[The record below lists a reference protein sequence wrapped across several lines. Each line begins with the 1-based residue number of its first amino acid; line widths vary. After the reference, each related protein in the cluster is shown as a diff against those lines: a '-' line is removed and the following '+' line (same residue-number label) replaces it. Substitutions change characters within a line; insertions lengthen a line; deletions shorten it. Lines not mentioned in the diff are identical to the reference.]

1 MSGLGIKHLYPFHEG
16 PKGTGCGELIK
27 YEFTPN
33 KNYRRELW
41 VRGSITEEWRLF
53 DANPGR
59 EWRESF
65 MGPAQFVPAI
75 IGLFFD
81 KTWSTN
87 GNPAPAAG
95 NFVAAN
101 ELGGGL
107 TLRDIGAVLN
117 HWVAIHTGA
126 NYPVDIT
133 LSPHF
138 FITGEL
144 VTITEVRVL
153 GGLVGAAN
161 LETLNNNPFT
171 MPDDGI
177 FLSYDTNVDAN
188 VRFVTRANGVST
200 ETILGVFPPGH
211 HERYV
216 KVNDA
221 GTSVSLIVDGVLVAT
236 HTTHL
241 PTVQLKPY
249 FMIGNRVAA
258 GAQRDVHLHDY
269 HLIYDA

>member
-1 MSGLGIKHLYPFHEG
+1 MSGSIRHIFPFHEPPLG
-16 PKGTGCGELIK
+16 WDAQALIK
-27 YEFTPN
+27 AIYN
-33 KNYRRELW
+33 SVKIRREYW
-41 VRGSITEEWRLF
+41 VRGSFTEEWRLV

-65 MGPAQFVPAI
+65 MGPAQFVPALL
-75 IGLFFD
+75 GLFFD

-87 GNPAPAAG
+87 GNPAPAAA
-95 NFVAAN
+95 NFLAAN

-107 TLRDIGAVLN
+107 ILRDIGAVQN
-117 HWVAIHTGA
+117 HWIAIHTGG

-138 FITGEL
+138 FITGSL
-144 VTITEVRVL
+144 ITLTEVRVL

-161 LETLNNNPFT
+161 LATGDGVAFT

-177 FLSYDTNVDAN
+177 FLFYDTDVDAN
-188 VRFVTRANGVST
+188 MRFVTRANGVST
-200 ETILGVFPPGH
+200 ETNLGAFAPGH
-211 HERYV
+211 HTRYV

-221 GTSVSLIVDGVLVAT
+221 GDSVTLIVDGVLVAT

-258 GAQRDVHLHDY
+258 GAPRDVHLHDY

>member
-1 MSGLGIKHLYPFHEG
+1 MSGNIRHQFPFHEPPLG
-16 PKGTGCGELIK
+16 WDAQALIK
-27 YEFTPN
+27 AVYN
-33 KNYRRELW
+33 SVKIRREYW
-41 VRGSITEEWRLF
+41 VRGSFTEEWRLV

-65 MGPAQFVPAI
+65 MGPAQFVPAL

-87 GNPAPAAG
+87 GDPAPAAG

-107 TLRDIGAVLN
+107 TLRDIGAALN
-117 HWVAIHTGA
+117 DWIAIHTGA

-144 VTITEVRVL
+144 VTLTEVHVL

-161 LETLNNNPFT
+161 LETGNGNPFT

-177 FLSYDTNVDAN
+177 FLFYDTNVDAN
-188 VRFVTRANGVST
+188 MRFVTRANGV
-200 ETILGVFPPGH
+200 ETATNLGVFPLGH

-216 KVNDA
+216 RVNDA
-221 GTSVSLIVDGVLVAT
+221 GNAVSLIVDGALIVT

-249 FMIGNRVAA
+249 FMIGNRVAL